1 MKTFRFELHGII
13 EAKDE
18 KSLSVILKNRI
29 GTLKEC
35 DEVHIDKIEE
45 VKPWKIHVG
54 GSGTARLELAKIFA
68 KPKDALET
76 TFKFIKNMSEK
87 EKLACKVLT
96 N

>member
-35 DEVHIDKIEE
+35 DEVHIDRIEE
-45 VKPWKIHVG
+45 VKWIIISWKGDLGLYI
-54 GSGTARLELAKIFA
+54 
-68 KPKDALET
+68 
-76 TFKFIKNMSEK
+76 
-87 EKLACKVLT
+87 
-96 N
+96 